1 MWLLCLFLLL
11 SALDQKTPDVQT
23 PTEVQ
28 TTPEEDS
35 LDQLIKVR
43 RIFVDTLTGGDSALK
58 IRDLLMSKLQGSKL
72 FIITEDEER
81 ADAVLKGAGEDT
93 VFTDL
98 FQSSDNINAHTQ
110 LSTPGTQSISTPS
123 GSRQS
128 GRGFAGGLSIGENES
143 RRTEERKHEAIV
155 TVRLVNKDGD
165 VIWSTTQES
174 FGGKFMGAS
183 ADVADKVTR
192 RLVADYNKAK
202 KQTQP

>member
-1 MWLLCLFLLL
+1 MWLLCMFLLV
-11 SALDQKTPDVQT
+11 SALDQKS
-23 PTEVQ
+23 
-28 TTPEEDS
+28 PEDET
-35 LDQLIKVR
+35 LDQLTKVR
-43 RIFVDTLTGGDSALK
+43 RIFVDTLTGGESALR
-58 IRDLLMSKLQGSKL
+58 IRDLLMSKLQNSKL
-72 FIITEDEER
+72 FIVTEDESR

-110 LSTPGTQSISTPS
+110 VSVPGSQSTSNK
-123 GSRQS
+123 QS
-128 GRGFAGGLSIGENES
+128 GRAFGGISIGENES
-143 RRTEERKHEAIV
+143 HRTEKRKHEAIV
-155 TVRLVNKDGD
+155 TVRLVNRDGD

-192 RLVADYNKAK
+192 RLVADYSKAK

>member
-58 IRDLLMSKLQGSKL
+58 IRDLLMSKLQGSNL

-110 LSTPGTQSISTPS
+110 VSTPGKQSNS
-123 GSRQS
+123 GQS
-128 GRGFAGGLSIGENES
+128 GRGFAGMSIGENES
-143 RRTEERKHEAIV
+143 HRTEERKHEAIV